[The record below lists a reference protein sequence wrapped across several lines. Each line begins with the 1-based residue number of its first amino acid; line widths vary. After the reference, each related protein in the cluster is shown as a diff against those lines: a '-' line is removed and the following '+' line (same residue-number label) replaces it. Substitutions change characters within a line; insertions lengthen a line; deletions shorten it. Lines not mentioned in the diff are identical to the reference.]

1 MQLLTIIDTDDYA
14 AWKRG
19 FDERMEERMRAGL
32 TLMQM
37 WHADQKNRVVCLFEV
52 NDRAKAEAW
61 LEKVEAMQDGVSRP
75 IHHFLRTV

>member
-1 MQLLTIIDTDDYA
+1 MQLLTIVDVDDYT
-14 AWKRG
+14 AWKSG
-19 FDERMEERMRAGL
+19 FDNRMEERMRAGL

-61 LEKVEAMQDGVSRP
+61 LKKVEALGDGISRP
-75 IHHFLRTV
+75 VHHFLRTV